1 MNSGTGGPV
10 PGDIDRTHMVTTLM
24 IISWIIDFKSL
35 DIFTLL
41 FFFFHNRVFH
51 DPQERVQSTTLTFA
65 TLA

>member
-41 FFFFHNRVFH
+41 FFFFTTEF
-51 DPQERVQSTTLTFA
+51 STTRRNGSNL
-65 TLA
+65 LLSHSLP